1 MGIDYPPVCIVQL
14 EQQRQQLLS
23 ERQTFH
29 AEQLKHAELRVRQQR
44 EPPAQPGF
52 TMPHSGGAHTH

>member
-1 MGIDYPPVCIVQL
+1 M

-44 EPPAQPGF
+44 ETPAQPGF
-52 TMPHSGGAHTH
+52 TMQHSGGDDTHSRTH